1 MRPPFREYGMSADAV
16 VSRAP
21 GLRPAGTM
29 TVKRGTR
36 AAPRTARVT
45 VLFADLRG
53 YTALAERLAP
63 AHIVPLLQEFFHV
76 LAKAVTSHGGR
87 VFHMAG
93 DGMMA
98 GFGGQSLAEDGA
110 HEALIAGHSMLKQ
123 FGKIAARWRRELS
136 IETGIGVGLHLG
148 EVAMVF
154 LGPPGHKSTTLVG
167 DTVNVAARLCSRARA
182 GEVLLSCTVAAAL
195 EIDPGEGELYIGPIP
210 VLHLPQYALRGRSA
224 PLDIWCVPAA
234 ERLAC

>member
-1 MRPPFREYGMSADAV
+1 
-16 VSRAP
+16 
-21 GLRPAGTM
+21 M
-29 TVKRGTR
+29 TVRRGTR
-36 AAPRTARVT
+36 AAPPRTARVT

-63 AHIVPLLQEFFHV
+63 AQIVPLLEEFFHV
-76 LAKAVTSHGGR
+76 LAKAATSHGGT

-98 GFGGQSLAEDGA
+98 GFGGQDLADDGA
-110 HEALIAGHSMLKQ
+110 RQALVAGHSMLQQ
-123 FGKIAARWRRELS
+123 FGTIAARWREHLS
-136 IETGIGVGLHLG
+136 IDTGIGVGLHLG
-148 EVAMVF
+148 EVAMGL
-154 LGPPGHKSTTLVG
+154 LGPPGHKWTTLVG

-195 EIDPGEGELYIGPIP
+195 EIDEGEGELYIGPIP

-224 PLDIWCVPAA
+224 PLDIWCVPAT